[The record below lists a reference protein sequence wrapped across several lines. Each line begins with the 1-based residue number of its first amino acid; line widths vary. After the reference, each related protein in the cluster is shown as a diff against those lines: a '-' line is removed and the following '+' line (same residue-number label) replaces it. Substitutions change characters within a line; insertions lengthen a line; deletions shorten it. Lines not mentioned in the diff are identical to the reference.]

1 MKANIDDNLLSMDP
15 DKIFEL
21 NSIDQVKD
29 LVRSLQRES
38 DRKRE
43 ELRSLVG
50 ERYRDLMEAAE
61 TIICMRD
68 TSSNVANNLE
78 ATQDSMSSLSDQL
91 QSFRLKFEADSK
103 AENDLFSREDE
114 HQYAL
119 AAQIKLLMDIPER
132 IWTAIE
138 SGDNVTAAKL
148 YLFARH
154 IHTNVTFQE
163 DNHLAVIERQWA
175 AISQFH
181 ELIKNSSEDKL
192 NNTFSSLEE
201 SLDAMISVMLL
212 KSVGQSAIF
221 EEFLKRRQKELSV
234 QLKKHDISAKKHI
247 TDSLSSIAGVLV
259 IVHEAFVK
267 RQLDHRMNEIHE
279 EKTVQLLNVT
289 VESPVMEFLPSI
301 VRDFKIIS
309 EDAND
314 NLETEAVTNQ
324 CAKWLDDIH
333 EVLTDEAS
341 LILSHVHNIGGL
353 SHIRK
358 SVLSFMSTSSVM
370 SLLTPDTCRQ
380 LLGHDINLWQEFYR
394 NQFRDRIEAI
404 IKTHFAG
411 TSYFLQS
418 SLSELPKLEQELVI
432 DIMMSEMSLNQG
444 CSKAIVYSPIVKNMC
459 LQFNEL
465 LDAIIKDINDYLDND
480 DDNDNFILNSV
491 QKWVIHNMEEFIG
504 YVDKHQ
510 VSAIG
515 TGRLLQAIPDLCPSL
530 RTCSLAPKLL
540 KINKDLGDFSFN
552 KSSLSSKNNEPEWQA
567 LRTKLEN
574 KANDLFKTW
583 IKSVT
588 SRFEA
593 DLKSKLVNNAKTNL
607 NMMLNWDSIEI
618 SEQGDEEG
626 QVVKSKIR
634 VPQHLSLPAFES
646 MMNFCSACH
655 QIGVHSLPMTIQN
668 ELSQSAA
675 MTMSNIY
682 NEFCVQNSK
691 LTQNVAL
698 QLHFDVQFIMQVMIS
713 HNNIKITDQCQ
724 QVLNTL
730 ENHIDPFDFSV
741 FNPFIESHVKRCV
754 LRHQNLFSVMIPNDK
769 FALMAS
775 LKSSIP
781 SQPSKTMTNGHH
793 HPEQNEHNVMIMVP
807 NCSRFALLP
816 VMANTSHSSRGREAK
831 TLTASN
837 LPSMI
842 QGSSSSPGRIKERKR
857 SKSPV
862 ARAANS
868 FFEAMSNSWFGTK

>member
-1 MKANIDDNLLSMDP
+1 MDLSLLSLDP
-15 DKIFEL
+15 DKIFES

-29 LVRSLQRES
+29 LVRNLQRES

-68 TSSNVANNLE
+68 TSSNVATSLE
-78 ATQDSMSSLSDQL
+78 TTQDSISALSDQL
-91 QSFRLKFEADSK
+91 HSFRLKFEHDSSK
-103 AENDLFSREDE
+103 ADLFSKEDE

-132 IWTAIE
+132 IWTSIE

-163 DNHLAVIERQWA
+163 ENHLAVIERQWA

-181 ELIKNSSEDKL
+181 ELIKNSSQDKL
-192 NNTFSSLEE
+192 NHTFSSLEE

-212 KSVGQSAIF
+212 KGVGQAFIF
-221 EEFLKRRQKELSV
+221 EDFLKRRQKELSL

-247 TDSLSSIAGVLV
+247 TDSLSSIAAVLV

-267 RQLDHRMNEIHE
+267 GQLESRMKEIHE

-309 EDAND
+309 DDNAND
-314 NLETEAVTNQ
+314 NLEIEIVKNQ

-333 EVLTDEAS
+333 EVLTKEAT

-358 SVLSFMSTSSVM
+358 SVLNFVSKSSVM
-370 SLLTPDTCRQ
+370 SLLTQDTCHE
-380 LLGHDINLWQEFYR
+380 LLGHEINLWQEFYR

-432 DIMMSEMSLNQG
+432 DIMMSEMSLNNQG
-444 CSKAIVYSPIVKNMC
+444 SSVVSPTVKNMC

-465 LDAIIKDINDYLDND
+465 LEAIIKDINDYLENDVEND
-480 DDNDNFILNSV
+480 DFILISV
-491 QKWVIHNMEEFIG
+491 QKWVIHNMEEFID

-510 VSAIG
+510 VSAMG

-540 KINKDLGDFSFN
+540 KKDIMTDYSFN
-552 KSSLSSKNNEPEWQA
+552 KTKSNEPEWQA
-567 LRTKLEN
+567 LKTKFMD
-574 KANDLFKTW
+574 KANDLFKIW
-583 IKSVT
+583 IASVSQQLET
-588 SRFEA
+588 K
-593 DLKSKLVNNAKTNL
+593 LKEKLVNESKTNL
-607 NMMLNWDSIEI
+607 NMMLNWDCIDI
-618 SEQGDEEG
+618 SEQGEQG

-646 MMNFCSACH
+646 MMYFCSACH
-655 QIGVHSLPMTIQN
+655 QIGVHSLPMSIQT

-675 MTMSNIY
+675 MTMTNTY
-682 NEFCVQNSK
+682 NDFCQQNPK

-698 QLHFDVQFIMQVMIS
+698 QLHFDIQFFMQVMIS
-713 HNNIKITDQCQ
+713 HDSIKITDQCQ
-724 QVLNTL
+724 QVLNHL

-741 FNPFIESHVKRCV
+741 FNPFIEAHVKRCV
-754 LRHQNLFSVMIPNDK
+754 LRHQNLLSVMIPNDK

-775 LKSSIP
+775 LKASIP
-781 SQPSKTMTNGHH
+781 SQVSSNGHH
-793 HPEQNEHNVMIMVP
+793 HSDQQNEHNVMIMVP

-816 VMANTSHSSRGREAK
+816 VMVNQRGREAKSK

-837 LPSMI
+837 LPSI
-842 QGSSSSPGRIKERKR
+842 VQNSSRSSIKERKR

-862 ARAANS
+862 AKAANS